1 MLGYFLAIIQA
12 IAETAFYILGSAAFL
27 CYLLDRRKR

>member
-1 MLGYFLAIIQA
+1 MLEYLIVIVQA
-12 IAETAFYILGSAAFL
+12 IAETAFYVLGAAAFL

>member
-1 MLGYFLAIIQA
+1 MLDFLLVIIQA
-12 IAETAFYILGSAAFL
+12 IAETAFYVLGIVAFL